1 MQLEVNHLDKL
12 RGVDIAAV
20 DKSKLADVSTIKLDA
35 ALSKEE
41 RAAYVLQH
49 TPNPYCFR
57 CGDVGVKV
65 EFADG
70 GPTLQDIVTKFLLR
84 QKSGL

>member
-1 MQLEVNHLDKL
+1 MQLEVKHLDKL

-20 DKSKLADVSTIKLDA
+20 DKSNLADVSTIKLDA

-41 RAAYVLQH
+41 RAAHILRH

-65 EFADG
+65 EFADS
-70 GPTLQDIVTKFLLR
+70 GPTLQDVVTKYLLR

>member
-1 MQLEVNHLDKL
+1 MQLELNHLDEL
-12 RGVDIAAV
+12 RGVDIATV
-20 DKSKLADVSTIKLDA
+20 DTSKLADVNTIKLDA

-41 RAAYVLQH
+41 RAAHILQQ

-57 CGDVGVKV
+57 CGEIGVKI
-65 EFADG
+65 EFADS

-84 QKSGL
+84 QKSGI

>member
-41 RAAYVLQH
+41 RAAYVLQQ

-57 CGDVGVKV
+57 CGEVGVKV

>member
-1 MQLEVNHLDKL
+1 MQLELNHLDEL
-12 RGVDIAAV
+12 RGVDIATV
-20 DKSKLADVSTIKLDA
+20 DTSKLADVSTIKLDA

-41 RAAYVLQH
+41 RAAHILQQ

-57 CGDVGVKV
+57 CGEIGVKI
-65 EFADG
+65 EFADS

-84 QKSGL
+84 QKSGI